1 MLSFLSP
8 WFLAG
13 AAAAAVPIVL
23 HLLKREPEARLK
35 FAAVKLIQ
43 QAPVEYTD
51 RRRLREL
58 LLLALRITALVLL
71 ALAFARPFLATGAA
85 VESTGVT
92 VIALDTSYSLAAP
105 GRFERA
111 KQLAKEAVGKAPA
124 GDLVGVVTFSD
135 EAEIVAKPGTDRSL
149 ATDAIEQASPGFGAT
164 RYRTALSAASQH
176 LAGRHGT
183 VVVVTDLQENGWDAG
198 DHASVPEGTT
208 IQVADVGAMP
218 PNLAVTA
225 VRPLPDRV
233 VATVHNGS
241 ARPRDARVHLRIDNR
256 PAGEAIVSL
265 GANQSADATFAGA
278 PRGASAAVSVDD
290 ADGIQADN
298 VRYAVIGGTGKP
310 SVLLITGS
318 GDANRDAFYVQHA
331 LAAGTPADAAFQ
343 VTGGGGADL
352 AGWSEDRLTP
362 HAAVLLLSTRGLERR
377 GRELLAA
384 YAQHGGGLLIAAG
397 PEVDGDVVADVLGAG
412 STLRIAT
419 VEGAKPAA
427 RALAPADGR
436 HPVFQAFAGNPASL
450 GLVTFQNA
458 ARIGGGACQTLARF
472 TTGDSALIECPAGE
486 GRALI
491 MASDLNNRWNDF
503 PLHATFVPF
512 VHEVVRYL
520 ASARARSVDYLIGD
534 APAGVRRAPGIV
546 ALTGAAPAAG
556 GTRTIAVNV
565 DPREGDPARLS
576 VDEFESAV
584 TRLKAAGGLETRG
597 EAREQE
603 DRQHLW
609 RYALAAMAVLLAAEG
624 VLAARTA

>member
-8 WFLAG
+8 LFLAG

-35 FAAVKLIQ
+35 FAAVKLIK

-58 LLLALRITALVLL
+58 LLLALRVTALVLL

-111 KQLAKEAVGKAPA
+111 KQLAKDAVAKAPA

-198 DHASVPEGTT
+198 DRASVPEGTT
-208 IQVADVGAMP
+208 IHVADVGAMP

-241 ARPRDARVHLRIDNR
+241 ARARDARVHLRIDNR
-256 PAGEAIVSL
+256 PAGDAMVSL

-278 PRGASAAVSVDD
+278 PRGAAAAVSVDD

-343 VTGGGGADL
+343 VMGTGGADL

-384 YAQHGGGLLIAAG
+384 YAQHGGGLFIAAG

-436 HPVFQAFAGNPASL
+436 HPVFHAFAGNPASL

-458 ARIGGGACQTLARF
+458 ARIGGSACQTLARF
-472 TTGDSALIECPAGE
+472 TTGDTALIECPAGE

-546 ALTGAAPAAG
+546 ALTGAAAAAG

-584 TRLKAAGGLETRG
+584 TRLKATGGLETRG

>member
-8 WFLAG
+8 LFLAG

-35 FAAVKLIQ
+35 FAAVKLIK

-58 LLLALRITALVLL
+58 LLLALRVTALVLL

-85 VESTGVT
+85 VVSTGVT
-92 VIALDTSYSLAAP
+92 VVALDTSYSLAAP

-111 KQLAKEAVGKAPA
+111 RQLAKEAVAKAPA

-135 EAEIVAKPGTDRSL
+135 EAEIVAKPGADRSL

-198 DHASVPEGTT
+198 DRASVPEGTT

-233 VATVHNGS
+233 VATVHNGG

-256 PAGEAIVSL
+256 PAGEAVVSL

-298 VRYAVIGGTGKP
+298 VRYAVIGGTAKP
-310 SVLLITGS
+310 SVLLVTGS
-318 GDANRDAFYVQHA
+318 GDASRDAFYVQHA
-331 LAAGTPADAAFQ
+331 LAAGTPVDSAFQ
-343 VTGGGGADL
+343 VASAGGADL
-352 AGWSEDRLTP
+352 AAWSEDRLTP

-377 GRELLAA
+377 GRELLGA
-384 YAQHGGGLLIAAG
+384 YTQHGGGLFIAAG
-397 PEVDGDVVADVLGAG
+397 PDVDGDVIADVLGAG
-412 STLRIAT
+412 STLRIAA

-472 TTGDSALIECPAGE
+472 TTGDTALIECPAGE

-520 ASARARSVDYLIGD
+520 ASARARSADYLIGD
-534 APAGVRRAPGIV
+534 APAGVRRSPGIV
-546 ALTGAAPAAG
+546 ALTGAAAAAG

-565 DPREGDPARLS
+565 DPREADPARLS
-576 VDEFESAV
+576 VEEFESAV
-584 TRLKAAGGLETRG
+584 TRLKDAGGLETRG

-609 RYALAAMAVLLAAEG
+609 RYALAAMALLLAAES